1 MDRRF
6 LFGEEPELFPG
17 VRAGARKDAEHEP
30 LSEYRREGRDAHV
43 VVVIVKAKAHAPV
56 LRQAAF
62 GNVHRGE
69 DFQPRADG
77 GIARLGEDDM
87 LFPFPVDAEVHAHEL
102 LFGRKMDVARFEQG
116 GGAQQRF
123 REEHGGRVFGD
134 VVSGR
139 RFPHAADGVLFLRFE
154 PFELFLKMLLFRHF
168 CPLSPL

>member
-6 LFGEEPELFPG
+6 LFGVEPELFPC
-17 VRAGARKDAEHEP
+17 VRADARKDAEHEP
-30 LSEYRREGRDAHV
+30 LPEYCREGRDAHV

-87 LFPFPVDAEVHAHEL
+87 FFPFPVDAEVHAHEV
-102 LFGRKMDVARFEQG
+102 LFGG
-116 GGAQQRF
+116 
-123 REEHGGRVFGD
+123 
-134 VVSGR
+134 
-139 RFPHAADGVLFLRFE
+139 
-154 PFELFLKMLLFRHF
+154 
-168 CPLSPL
+168 